1 MPFPRFR
8 GRALLSSLLVWCTL
22 FTPVQ
27 GAFATDPS
35 PRILIGEVQWSGS
48 SRSTADEWLELWNV
62 SSEPVSLNGWSL
74 VGGSERPIF
83 FASTTV
89 LAPQQILLIANYA
102 ANADKTL
109 LVNQT
114 ITIATSSL
122 SLANDRLTLELRDQ
136 TGLVQDSVTSSTKPP
151 AGSSSPVNASMIRT
165 RTVSGWSWKS
175 ATSIFFVGA
184 PDLGTPGVCD
194 ECSTPVSTPPQTE
207 PEQPAI
213 QPPVVPVEEPEE
225 ALEPVPETDIPEL
238 DPEEADLY
246 GVTPIDHL
254 EEQQTE
260 PINSDPYESPSLG
273 TSTPALPELP
283 ETSEPLETTHTS
295 STENLDHEEETPTI
309 STSTSTIVVTTS
321 STEDLATSTSPIP
334 ETTASTS
341 TINITTSSV
350 AVAPPVQP
358 LITQTTSPLPPPSLN
373 PSSFDPVITEIMA
386 APGTNDTEWIE
397 LRLPDGAS
405 PLRYIDW
412 KLQADGKS
420 VFAFTAP
427 ALQALNPQGGHLLL
441 AWKTAKLKNT
451 GATLRLIRADGTIAQ
466 EVRYGNSTKGTSW
479 IRDEVSGSWKLTRTP
494 TKGATNVLEA
504 VLPAV
509 ATTNAPASTP
519 KEASTNAPNTA
530 KKTVTQTRSSTKAPE
545 SSGAIKSLELAAA
558 AKTSTSKTE
567 STSAK
572 KSTSSKTT
580 ATKPKATTKKAA
592 AKPAKKASTKSSLIL
607 PTTVT
612 HFEHIPPE
620 QLSPKVRVRLQ
631 GLVGSTVGVFGKQKF
646 VLLAP
651 DGRGL
656 LVKTTTD
663 QPSPEL
669 GMTIELT
676 GQLFAND
683 EGVQLQ
689 MQAGDRWKTVPLVA
703 TTTPRLV
710 DWTAPGLEDQWS
722 FTKLEGLVTDSRA
735 ASIVLESQIGEVT
748 IPIKAIVG
756 YRAQRV
762 KTGDTIEVSGIF
774 DGRSGLWKIHPSK
787 ASDIVILKHPEP
799 ETKAAATSPS
809 NTKLPWN
816 AIGIAVGSI
825 GAIEGIRRWLER
837 RKATLQAKATP
848 ATILG
853 A

>member
-8 GRALLSSLLVWCTL
+8 GRAILSSLLVWCTL
-22 FTPVQ
+22 LTPLQ
-27 GAFATDPS
+27 GAFAAESP

-62 SSEPVSLNGWSL
+62 SSEPVNLSGWSL
-74 VGGSERPIF
+74 MGGSERPIF
-83 FASTTV
+83 FASTTI
-89 LAPQQILLIANYA
+89 LAPQQTLLIANYA
-102 ANADKTL
+102 ANSDKTL

-114 ITIATSSL
+114 IAIATSSL
-122 SLANDRLTLELRDQ
+122 SLSNDRLALELRDQ
-136 TGLVQDSVTSSTKPP
+136 TGQVQDSIASTTKPP
-151 AGSSSPVNASMIRT
+151 AGSSTPVNTSMVRT
-165 RTVSGWSWKS
+165 RATSGWSWKS
-175 ATSIFFVGA
+175 ATSTFFVGA

-194 ECSTPVSTPPQTE
+194 ECSTP
-207 PEQPAI
+207 
-213 QPPVVPVEEPEE
+213 QPPTVTVEEPEE
-225 ALEPVPETDIPEL
+225 ESETAPETEVSEL

-260 PINSDPYESPSLG
+260 PLDPPSYESPSLG

-283 ETSEPLETTHTS
+283 ETSEPLETIHTS
-295 STENLDHEEETPTI
+295 STEGLDNEEETPAI
-309 STSTSTIVVTTS
+309 DASTSTVPVTTS
-321 STEDLATSTSPIP
+321 STESLATSTSSVLEIV
-334 ETTASTS
+334 ASTS
-341 TINITTSSV
+341 TTDVATSSV
-350 AVAPPVQP
+350 VVTPVPIQPPAQVASPP
-358 LITQTTSPLPPPSLN
+358 PLPPPLPLN

-386 APGTNDTEWIE
+386 APATNDTEWIE

-427 ALQALNPQGGHLLL
+427 ALQALNPQGNHLLL

-479 IRDEVSGSWKLTRTP
+479 IRDEASGSWKLTRTP
-494 TKGATNVLEA
+494 TKGATNILEA
-504 VLPAV
+504 VLPVTAAAKTPASPAKTV
-509 ATTNAPASTP
+509 TAKATNAPKKT
-519 KEASTNAPNTA
+519 TA
-530 KKTVTQTRSSTKAPE
+530 KTATSADVPK
-545 SSGAIKSLELAAA
+545 SSGAIKSLALAATSEA
-558 AKTSTSKTE
+558 STSKKE
-567 STSAK
+567 STTTK
-572 KSTSSKTT
+572 KPTSTKTT
-580 ATKPKATTKKAA
+580 TKPKTTTTKKAA

-607 PTTVT
+607 PTNVT
-612 HFEHIPPE
+612 HFEQIPPE

-689 MQAGDRWKTVPLVA
+689 MQTGDRWKTVPAVA

-774 DGRSGLWKIHPSK
+774 DGRSGLWKIQPSK

-837 RKATLQAKATP
+837 RRATLQAKATP

>member
-1 MPFPRFR
+1 MPFPRVR
-8 GRALLSSLLVWCTL
+8 GRAILSSLLVWCTL
-22 FTPVQ
+22 FTPLQ
-27 GAFATDPS
+27 DAFATESP

-62 SSEPVSLNGWSL
+62 SSESVSLDGWSL
-74 VGGSERPIF
+74 VGSSERPIF
-83 FASTTV
+83 FASTTI
-89 LAPQQILLIANYA
+89 LAPQQTLLIANYA
-102 ANADKTL
+102 ASSDKTL

-122 SLANDRLTLELRDQ
+122 SLSNDRLALELRDH
-136 TGLVQDSVTSSTKPP
+136 TGYVQDSIASATKPP
-151 AGSSSPVNASMIRT
+151 AGSSTPVNTSMVRT
-165 RTVSGWSWKS
+165 RTTSGWSWRS
-175 ATSIFFVGA
+175 ATSAFFVGA

-194 ECSTPVSTPPQTE
+194 ECSIPVSVLPQTE
-207 PEQPAI
+207 PEHPSSPPPA
-213 QPPVVPVEEPEE
+213 VTVEEPEKE
-225 ALEPVPETDIPEL
+225 LVEPIETDVPELE
-238 DPEEADLY
+238 PEEADLY
-246 GVTPIDHL
+246 GVTPTDHL

-260 PINSDPYESPSLG
+260 LLDPPPYESPALG
-273 TSTPALPELP
+273 TSTQALSELP
-283 ETSEPLETTHTS
+283 ETPEPIETAYAS
-295 STENLDHEEETPTI
+295 SSQNLDNEEETPTFD
-309 STSTSTIVVTTS
+309 TPTSTIAITTS
-321 STEDLATSTSPIP
+321 STESLATSTSSIP
-334 ETTASTS
+334 EIVTSTS
-341 TINITTSSV
+341 TTNIATSSV
-350 AVAPPVQP
+350 IVVAAPVQSAV
-358 LITQTTSPLPPPSLN
+358 QTTSPPPPPQLN

-386 APGTNDTEWIE
+386 APATNDTEWIE

-420 VFAFTAP
+420 IFAFTAP
-427 ALQALNPQGGHLLL
+427 ALQALNPQGNHLLL

-466 EVRYGNSTKGTSW
+466 EVRYGNSMKGTSW
-479 IRDEVSGSWKLTRTP
+479 IRDEASGSWKLTQTP
-494 TKGATNVLEA
+494 TKGALNILEA
-504 VLPAV
+504 VLPVTATAKTPASVAKTV
-509 ATTNAPASTP
+509 ATKATSAP
-519 KEASTNAPNTA
+519 
-530 KKTVTQTRSSTKAPE
+530 KKTTTKTAASADAPK
-545 SSGAIKSLELAAA
+545 SSGAIKSLELAATSKA
-558 AKTSTSKTE
+558 STSKKE
-567 STSAK
+567 STPTK
-572 KSTSSKTT
+572 KPTSTKTT
-580 ATKPKATTKKAA
+580 TKPKTTTKKAA
-592 AKPAKKASTKSSLIL
+592 AKPTKKAATKSSLIL
-607 PTTVT
+607 PTNVT
-612 HFEHIPPE
+612 HFEQIPPE

-669 GMTIELT
+669 GTTIELT

-689 MQAGDRWKTVPLVA
+689 MQAGDRWKTVQAVT

-774 DGRSGLWKIHPSK
+774 DGRSGLWKIQPSK

-799 ETKAAATSPS
+799 ETKTAAISPS

-837 RKATLQAKATP
+837 RRATLQAKATP

>member
-1 MPFPRFR
+1 MPFPRVR
-8 GRALLSSLLVWCTL
+8 GRAILSSLLVWCTL
-22 FTPVQ
+22 FTPLQ
-27 GAFATDPS
+27 GAFAAESP

-74 VGGSERPIF
+74 MGGSERPIF
-83 FASTTV
+83 FASTTI
-89 LAPQQILLIANYA
+89 LAPQQTLLIANYA
-102 ANADKTL
+102 ANSDKTL

-114 ITIATSSL
+114 IAIATSSL
-122 SLANDRLTLELRDQ
+122 SLSNDHLALELRDQ
-136 TGLVQDSVTSSTKPP
+136 TGQVQDSIASTTKPP
-151 AGSSSPVNASMIRT
+151 AGSSTPVNTSMIRT
-165 RTVSGWSWKS
+165 RTTSGWSWRS
-175 ATSIFFVGA
+175 ATSTFFVDA

-194 ECSTPVSTPPQTE
+194 ECSTP
-207 PEQPAI
+207 
-213 QPPVVPVEEPEE
+213 QPPTVTVEEPEE
-225 ALEPVPETDIPEL
+225 ESETAPETEVPEL

-260 PINSDPYESPSLG
+260 PIDSDPYESPSLG
-273 TSTPALPELP
+273 TSTQALPELS
-283 ETSEPLETTHTS
+283 ETSEPLEVTHTS
-295 STENLDHEEETPTI
+295 STENLDHEEETPTF
-309 STSTSTIVVTTS
+309 SPPTSTVAVTTS
-321 STEDLATSTSPIP
+321 STANLATSTSSVP
-334 ETTASTS
+334 ETTISTS
-341 TINITTSSV
+341 TTDIATSSA
-350 AVAPPVQP
+350 AVALPPPQPSVQ
-358 LITQTTSPLPPPSLN
+358 ITSPLPPPPLN
-373 PSSFDPVITEIMA
+373 PSSFDPVMTEIMA
-386 APGTNDTEWIE
+386 APATNDTEWIE

-427 ALQALNPQGGHLLL
+427 ALQALNPQGNYLLL

-504 VLPAV
+504 VLPAAV
-509 ATTNAPASTP
+509 TTKVPASTP
-519 KEASTNAPNTA
+519 KTVATKATHTP
-530 KKTVTQTRSSTKAPE
+530 KKTTAQTRSSTVVPK
-545 SSGAIKSLELAAA
+545 SSGAIKSLELATAS
-558 AKTSTSKTE
+558 KTSASKKEATSTKKPT
-567 STSAK
+567 ST
-572 KSTSSKTT
+572 KTT
-580 ATKPKATTKKAA
+580 TTKPKAATKKAA

-607 PTTVT
+607 PTHVT
-612 HFEHIPPE
+612 HFEQIPPE

-669 GMTIELT
+669 GMSIELT

-689 MQAGDRWKTVPLVA
+689 MQAGDRWKTVPA
-703 TTTPRLV
+703 MTTTTPRLV

-735 ASIVLESQIGEVT
+735 TSIVLESQIGEVT

-774 DGRSGLWKIHPSK
+774 DGRSGLWKIQPSK

-799 ETKAAATSPS
+799 ETKTAAISPS

-837 RKATLQAKATP
+837 RRATLQAKATP